1 MNQSKSQALRDE
13 PVDDETTLEPSVGE
27 STSGAERKRQGKRE
41 RAKQVTRSFAQR
53 VVYDSMKLMIRVI
66 AGALFQF
73 RVFGAERTPQG
84 VPVVICCNHQSSIDP
99 TLVAAAVPRR
109 LSFLARKEL
118 FASFATRKFVEFFD
132 GIPLDRT
139 GFSREGLAA
148 AIDRL
153 KHGRAVLIFP
163 EGSRSPDGTLQPLRS
178 GFLLLARRSRASLLP
193 VALAGTY
200 QMWPRDRRFP
210 WPTTAH
216 LVIGEPIPYEVYSG
230 WKEEKALAE
239 LERQMQAL
247 YAEAS
252 ASRRRALGFDD
263 DASTTVAED
272 SSPENRSAKKRPAA
286 RDAQ

>member
-1 MNQSKSQALRDE
+1 MSDSPSQTVRDE
-13 PVDDETTLEPSVGE
+13 PVDEDAPLEGAEGE
-27 STSGAERKRQGKRE
+27 PTSGEPRKRRGKRE
-41 RAKQVTRSFAQR
+41 AAKQVTRSFAQR
-53 VVYDSMKLMIRVI
+53 VVYDSMKLLIRVI

-99 TLVAAAVPRR
+99 TLVAAALPRR

-178 GFLLLARRSRASLLP
+178 GFLLLARRSKASLLP
-193 VALAGTY
+193 VAIAGTY
-200 QMWPRDRRFP
+200 EMWPRDRRFP
-210 WPTTAH
+210 WPTTTH
-216 LVIGEPIPYEVYSG
+216 LVVGEPIPYEVYSG

-239 LERQMQAL
+239 LQRQMQAL
-247 YAEAS
+247 VVEAT

-263 DASTTVAED
+263 GESANIQNEASAE
-272 SSPENRSAKKRPAA
+272 ERSAER
-286 RDAQ
+286 RT

>member
-1 MNQSKSQALRDE
+1 MNPSRTAATSDE
-13 PVDDETTLEPSVGE
+13 PVDDENALEGPEGE
-27 STSGAERKRQGKRE
+27 PTAGDGRKRRGKRE
-41 RAKQVTRSFAQR
+41 RAKQATRSFAQR
-53 VVYDSMKLMIRVI
+53 VVYDTLKLLVRVI

-84 VPVVICCNHQSSIDP
+84 VPVVLCCNHQSSIDP
-99 TLVAAAVPRR
+99 ALVAAAIPRR

-163 EGSRSPDGTLQPLRS
+163 EGSRSPDGTLQPLRP

-193 VALAGTY
+193 MAIAGTY
-200 QMWPRDRRFP
+200 EMWPRERRFP

-216 LVIGEPIPYEVYSG
+216 LVVGEPIPYEVYSG

-239 LERQMQAL
+239 LQRQMQAL
-247 YAEAS
+247 LDEAT
-252 ASRRRALGFDD
+252 ASRRRALGFNDD
-263 DASTTVAED
+263 ESDAA
-272 SSPENRSAKKRPAA
+272 
-286 RDAQ
+286 

>member
-1 MNQSKSQALRDE
+1 MSDSPSQAVRDE
-13 PVDDETTLEPSVGE
+13 PVDEESALDGSEGELASGEP
-27 STSGAERKRQGKRE
+27 RKRRGKRE
-41 RAKQVTRSFAQR
+41 AAKQVTRSFAQR
-53 VVYDSMKLMIRVI
+53 VVYDSMKLLIRVI

-99 TLVAAAVPRR
+99 TLVAAAIPRR

-178 GFLLLARRSRASLLP
+178 GFLLLARRSKASLLP
-193 VALAGTY
+193 VAIAGTY
-200 QMWPRDRRFP
+200 EMWPRDRRFP

-216 LVIGEPIPYEVYSG
+216 LVVGEPIPYEVYSG

-239 LERQMQAL
+239 LQRQMQAL
-247 YAEAS
+247 VVEAT

-263 DASTTVAED
+263 GESVKVEKEDSAED
-272 SSPENRSAKKRPAA
+272 RPAERRA
-286 RDAQ
+286 